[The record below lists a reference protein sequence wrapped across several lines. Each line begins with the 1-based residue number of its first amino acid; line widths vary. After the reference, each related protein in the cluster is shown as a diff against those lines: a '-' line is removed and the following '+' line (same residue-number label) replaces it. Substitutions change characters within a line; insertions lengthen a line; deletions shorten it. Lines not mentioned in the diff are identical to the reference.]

1 MRTESCFRGSESLKG
16 LACVSCSITSILYG
30 WGQGFQIYAVRMTQW
45 VLSERRL
52 KAWIRPRRAQVISSW
67 NWATTRRGSLTEKC
81 HSNRLIIQIARF
93 RVKWDALRVTENWCC
108 QTQSRWFKLAVGLFI
123 AALRLCEAALAD
135 EHSLCRA
142 VCDTVPRCSKWQF
155 REKLETIFESARDSM
170 TDSLTHLD
178 CSLLKRCLSTGQIRS
193 KLVEP

>member
-1 MRTESCFRGSESLKG
+1 MRTASCFRWSESLKG
-16 LACVSCSITSILYG
+16 LACVSCLITSILYG
-30 WGQGFQIYAVRMTQW
+30 WGQGFQIYAVRLKRW
-45 VLSERRL
+45 VLSERRP
-52 KAWIRPRRAQVISSW
+52 KAWICPRRAQVISSW

-81 HSNRLIIQIARF
+81 HFNRLIIQ
-93 RVKWDALRVTENWCC
+93 RVTDNWCC